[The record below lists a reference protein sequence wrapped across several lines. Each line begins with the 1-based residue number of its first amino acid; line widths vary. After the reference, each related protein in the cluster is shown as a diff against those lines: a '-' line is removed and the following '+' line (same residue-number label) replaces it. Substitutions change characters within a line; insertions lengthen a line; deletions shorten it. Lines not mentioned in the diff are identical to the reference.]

1 MRTTRLQSDHYSQI
15 NGESMQ
21 SWQLQEA
28 KARFSELVKQ
38 AASDGPQEITVRGR
52 PVAILL
58 SREEFDRLVGGRSL
72 VDFMQRSPLREI
84 EEIDFPRDRS
94 PVRSTSL

>member
-1 MRTTRLQSDHYSQI
+1 
-15 NGESMQ
+15 MQ

-38 AASDGPQEITVRGR
+38 AASEGPQEITVHGR
-52 PVAILL
+52 SVAIVL

-72 VDFMQRSPLREI
+72 VDFMQRSPLRDI
-84 EEIDFPRDRS
+84 EEIDFPRDKS
-94 PVRSTSL
+94 PTRRTPL

>member
-1 MRTTRLQSDHYSQI
+1 MVMSMR
-15 NGESMQ
+15 

-94 PVRSTSL
+94 PVRRTSL